1 MTTEGNDR
9 LEGVILGT
17 LVGDAL
23 GLPREGMSMRR
34 AARVFGGTPLRHR
47 FLFGRGMMSDD
58 TEHACLTAQA
68 MLAHPDEPAAF
79 AKSLAWKLRLWLLG
93 LPAGVGFG
101 TLRAILKLWVGFPPS
116 KSGVKSA
123 GNGPAMRSPLIGACF
138 GADIRKLKKF
148 VHASTLITHSDPKA
162 FEGALAIALFVA
174 YAVNRKAGE
183 IEADDLLENI
193 TGNLTDREL
202 IELLKKVGV
211 GFASRASV
219 ANFAGELGL
228 HKGISGYIV
237 PVFFLDTNID
247 GNSDWDRTLTKY
259 LYGGD
264 NKYRLAQEIVLGI
277 GGGRILEALGY
288 KIIYEPNAKTYHSH
302 NETLKQIYR
311 RSYMEASARKILKF
325 NKYTLFDILY
335 DLVAG
340 SLYDMLYVL
349 YKRDNLKWFLF
360 APLRRIA
367 MNYARLKTSRNVD
380 KEGN

>member
-228 HKGISGYIV
+228 HKGISGYIYHTV
-237 PVFFLDTNID
+237 PMAIFASLRHL
-247 GNSDWDRTLTKY
+247 NSFRDAVESVIL
-259 LYGGD
+259 LGGD
-264 NKYRLAQEIVLGI
+264 TDTTGAIVGALAGATLGVSAIPEEWLYKMFEWPRSVKWMRRLSAHLAARFSNSEEARPVRLFWPAILPRNLLFMLTVLGH
-277 GGGRILEALGY
+277 GF
-288 KIIYEPNAKTYHSH
+288 
-302 NETLKQIYR
+302 R
-311 RSYMEASARKILKF
+311 RFFPPY
-325 NKYTLFDILY
+325 
-335 DLVAG
+335 
-340 SLYDMLYVL
+340 
-349 YKRDNLKWFLF
+349 
-360 APLRRIA
+360 
-367 MNYARLKTSRNVD
+367 
-380 KEGN
+380 